1 MHRCGSYESEKPW
14 HQLHLPYVHDV
25 SFEKQ
30 SVLNDVL
37 IYGSCER
44 QSVFDEMHYALL
56 NDETYEQNDETCV
69 LNGELIYG
77 SYERHEMHY
86 ALQHDGFFCYGVF
99 VQILLIFRIYYPY
112 AF

>member
-1 MHRCGSYESEKPW
+1 MSFERQNVLNDVLICGCEK
-14 HQLHLPYVHDV
+14 LIYLPY
-25 SFEKQ
+25 
-30 SVLNDVL
+30 VLNDVL

-77 SYERHEMHY
+77 SYERHEMHFS
-86 ALQHDGFFCYGVF
+86 LQHDGFFCYGVF